1 MVEGGRPVSEDPKQ
15 LVYGAISAERKENPD
30 CPVASMLE
38 DLLVMY
44 RAGDEGA
51 LEMAIEIANDT
62 LAPRRPNIF
71 LRLKDR
77 LLSTLDKRHK
87 TE

>member
-1 MVEGGRPVSEDPKQ
+1 MVEGEQTPSVDPKEI
-15 LVYGAISAERKENPD
+15 VYAAINAERRENPD

-51 LEMAIEIANDT
+51 LRLAIDIAKDT
-62 LAPRRPNIF
+62 LAPRPPGLLAKLRNLISHRP
-71 LRLKDR
+71 
-77 LLSTLDKRHK
+77 STKGTK
-87 TE
+87 

>member
-1 MVEGGRPVSEDPKQ
+1 MVEGEQTPSVDPKEI
-15 LVYGAISAERKENPD
+15 VYAAINAERRENPD

-77 LLSTLDKRHK
+77 LLSTLDKGHK

>member
-1 MVEGGRPVSEDPKQ
+1 MIEGKETPSVDPKDI
-15 LVYGAISAERKENPD
+15 VYAAINAERRENPD

-51 LEMAIEIANDT
+51 LRLAVDIAKDT
-62 LAPRRPNIF
+62 LAPKRPNVF

-77 LLSTLDKRHK
+77 LSSTFNKRDEVK
-87 TE
+87 

>member
-1 MVEGGRPVSEDPKQ
+1 MIEGGPPVSDDPKQ
-15 LVYGAISAERKENPD
+15 LVYAAINAERRENPD
-30 CPVASMLE
+30 CPVASMME

-51 LEMAIEIANDT
+51 LRLAIDIAKDT

-71 LRLKDR
+71 LRLKSR